1 MENGKLRMGNGN
13 DEWDAETLLETLPRT
28 WAETEDYSDDL
39 TMDPE
44 QDIAGPL
51 VIGISLT
58 RNQFKKADDSLA
70 SDETANSENLPDDV
84 ANEELDKQQRV
95 VVIGDSDFVS
105 DNYIGQSG
113 NMDFAMNVINW
124 LTRED
129 NFIVIPNKTNGFQYF
144 ELSKTM
150 QIIIGFGFLLVI
162 PLGLL
167 LTGLIIWMRR
177 RKR

>member
-1 MENGKLRMGNGN
+1 
-13 DEWDAETLLETLPRT
+13 
-28 WAETEDYSDDL
+28 
-39 TMDPE
+39 
-44 QDIAGPL
+44 
-51 VIGISLT
+51 
-58 RNQFKKADDSLA
+58 
-70 SDETANSENLPDDV
+70 
-84 ANEELDKQQRV
+84 
-95 VVIGDSDFVS
+95 
-105 DNYIGQSG
+105 
-113 NMDFAMNVINW
+113 MNVINW